1 MLCICVSCSD
11 FDKEEQK
18 NRVESL
24 SKEISA
30 IEQNFLEIRIDSIST
45 LKNSTYEVERRIK
58 QNYIVETIDLDF
70 GKKMDDFKRMRKM
83 LGPLGKTDSRLRK
96 SIEEEK
102 EQLVKL
108 TSDISDGFGKR
119 ESYNEYIDFEKN
131 KVTQIKVFYKE
142 YVEIRAQFL
151 KLYNTL
157 YQELY
162 NVSITLNSE

>member
-1 MLCICVSCSD
+1 MKKQVLLMLCICVSCSD

-70 GKKMDDFKRMRKM
+70 GKKMDDFKRM
-83 LGPLGKTDSRLRK
+83 
-96 SIEEEK
+96 
-102 EQLVKL
+102 
-108 TSDISDGFGKR
+108 
-119 ESYNEYIDFEKN
+119 
-131 KVTQIKVFYKE
+131 
-142 YVEIRAQFL
+142 
-151 KLYNTL
+151 
-157 YQELY
+157 
-162 NVSITLNSE
+162 